1 MDTKNK
7 ILLDGEGAEKVRETM
22 RAELKRQFG
31 GMVPKKVNELF
42 ENTLRLFPD
51 IELTKAQ
58 TTAYLEPQTVL
69 LTSSA
74 RNSSCGNVWQLIE
87 SYKAEYYT
95 GAVGKPATPTELR
108 VWNMTEDEYVQ
119 AVTNRDLPLEQRNQ
133 LADAWDKRPDEESE
147 LIQTMLNK
155 DLTVEERLNEVY
167 KFEDEVNPQAA
178 KDAENG
184 LKTKLADESVN
195 LLDKIDDLLTK

>member
-1 MDTKNK
+1 MGTKTT
-7 ILLDGEGAEKVRETM
+7 IVLDNEAAENVREIM
-22 RAELKRQFG
+22 RAEIKRQFG

-58 TTAYLEPQTVL
+58 SGAYLEPETVL

-87 SYKAEYYT
+87 SYKTEYYT
-95 GAVGKPATPTELR
+95 GAVGEPASPLELK
-108 VWNMTEDEYVQ
+108 VWNMSEDEYLE
-119 AVTNRDLPLEQRNQ
+119 AVTNRDLPLEQRKQ
-133 LADAWDKRPDEESE
+133 LADAWEKRPDEEKE

-155 DLTVEERLNEVY
+155 DLTVEERLNAVY
-167 KFEDEVNPQAA
+167 KYEDEVNPQAA

-184 LKTKLADESVN
+184 LKTKLADESVK
-195 LLDKIDDLLTK
+195 LLDKIDDLLIK

>member
-7 ILLDGEGAEKVRETM
+7 ILLDGEGADKVREKM

-31 GMVPKKVNELF
+31 GMVPKQVNEQF

-58 TTAYLEPQTVL
+58 TNAYLEPETVL

-74 RNSSCGNVWQLIE
+74 RNSSCGNFWQLIE

-95 GAVGKPATPTELR
+95 GAVGEPATPLELK
-108 VWNMTEDEYVQ
+108 VWNMSEDEYLE
-119 AVTNRDLPLEQRNQ
+119 AVTNRNLPLEQRKQ
-133 LADAWDKRPDEESE
+133 LADAWEKRPDEEKE

-155 DLTVEERLNEVY
+155 DLTVEERLNAVY

-178 KDAENG
+178 KDAENE
-184 LKTKLADESVN
+184 LKTKLADKSVKV
-195 LLDKIDDLLTK
+195 LDKIDDLLTK